1 MKWFR
6 ANIRRGSRLALFAL
20 AIQFVLSFGHS
31 HESFAQAAPDA
42 ARHVVRGAV
51 THVSHDAWDAVVSWV
66 VRSKTPAGHHSDDGL
81 ADDCPICAV
90 LALANAPLSA
100 TAPLLPA
107 PQAAEFAY
115 LITNATSVDL
125 GCADAAFQP
134 RAPPVA

>member
-6 ANIRRGSRLALFAL
+6 ANIRQGSRLALVAL
-20 AIQFVLSFGHS
+20 AIQLVLSFGHV
-31 HESFAQAAPDA
+31 HAQAAPGA
-42 ARHVVRGAV
+42 ARHVMHATATHAAHGA
-51 THVSHDAWDAVVSWV
+51 WLAVASWV
-66 VRSKTPAGHHSDDGL
+66 VRLKTPSGNHSDHHGL

-100 TAPLLPA
+100 APPLLPA

-115 LITNATSVDL
+115 LITNARSVDL
-125 GCADAAFQP
+125 NCADAAFQP